1 MSGKSDLWNHFIKM
15 DLGNTCKYC
24 HQEVKAKGN
33 TTNLRNHLL
42 RRHSTINTVS
52 VKKKSECESGGGSKC
67 DNARNGEGHEQ
78 VLDNMILDIVPVP
91 HLQNADNTD
100 AESVASSA
108 ASLSVL
114 KQQTL
119 TSCLTNIKSFGDNGV
134 KRGQITNAIVFM
146 IAKDGLPLNTV
157 EKTEFQ
163 YLMKAVA
170 PLYKVPA
177 RKTITHMIDD
187 KYDILSTQLKL
198 KIQEVEALPL
208 TADVWTDS
216 HNSQS
221 YLALT
226 GHCIYI

>member
-1 MSGKSDLWNHFIKM
+1 MSGKSDIWNHFIKK
-15 DLGNTCKYC
+15 DLGALGGTCKYC
-24 HQEVKAKGN
+24 HQEVKTKGN

-42 RRHSTINTVS
+42 RRHPTIKTV
-52 VKKKSECESGGGSKC
+52 
-67 DNARNGEGHEQ
+67 D
-78 VLDNMILDIVPVP
+78 DTTLDIVPVP
-91 HLQNADNTD
+91 DLQNVDNSDT
-100 AESVASSA
+100 ESVASST
-108 ASLSVL
+108 ASTSVL

-134 KRGQITNAIVFM
+134 KRGQITNEIVFM

-157 EKTEFQ
+157 EKTGFN
-163 YLMKAVA
+163 YLMKVVA

-177 RKTITHMIDD
+177 RTTITHMIDD

-198 KIQEVEALPL
+198 KIQEVEALSL

-221 YLALT
+221 YLVLT
-226 GHCIYI
+226 GHCIYENK